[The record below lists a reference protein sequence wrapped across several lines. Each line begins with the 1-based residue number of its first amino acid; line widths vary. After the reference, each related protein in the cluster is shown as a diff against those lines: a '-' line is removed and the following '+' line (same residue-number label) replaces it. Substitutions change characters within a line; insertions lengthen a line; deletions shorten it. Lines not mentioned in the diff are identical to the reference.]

1 MTIERDELIRFH
13 EKGTL
18 AAVTRWIQ
26 GHDVGLA
33 EWLKNTRRAYQTDR
47 LDVPEE
53 DRVAVI
59 LLRDARPQNGPARI
73 GLLDVGGVNA
83 EDLVRWSIWQDPDAS
98 RRGSDSD
105 EEQTQGNGGKA
116 YMYRMFSGPARLLGV
131 RDGLLNAKGFDGPG
145 DSVDRGRPGFIPSR
159 AEAERAPTGPWQNA
173 LDRLLAPYD
182 LKFSKLPAPVR
193 AALSRRESFTLVEG
207 EDPKDVFEG
216 RIRTDNLLIR
226 LTRHDQSTYALE
238 QMRVFA
244 AHNGT
249 VLFNDEALKLEEI
262 PPYPGFESPQI
273 VPIPDALPDE
283 SGSRVSTRLDG
294 TRPGGRLILRTS
306 KDNMPNSRGR
316 LHPRWRVTYRTQH
329 QMIGSKPVSDLL
341 PTTPGSQFV
350 YATVELS
357 ALEPDYVTHGRVR
370 PGEGPLMEALDLFV
384 AEHLRLLA
392 KAIYDKRRQEK
403 DEQELDAV
411 AKENQMLDRWKDQFL
426 PNADGGMGSGGS
438 SGRGGDGPT
447 PPPPPPPERGLE
459 PYQILVGAATDGFL
473 VGVGVKLNLK
483 QLLNPRIVDNLGRS
497 VTGVKLLYNSDDDD
511 VLEVDRMTGSATVMR
526 KGVCYVSVRIGSGIS
541 SEQIKVEAWAIDHV
555 LLSPRQ
561 LTIPL
566 GTKKAITAE
575 VTSDDGKRSTALLL
589 NWKHDA
595 DEPLT
600 VRIRPDGMVTG
611 NRLGTTRISA
621 GAGQGEG
628 AVWSRIPATVDV
640 IDNPDRRGRGEGYP
654 QLKVTGRDIDPET
667 GAIREGDA
675 ESPALW
681 QEVADVENNIWW
693 LNVDAPEAAFA
704 FSLHREQ
711 PATWRLYHAA
721 KLVEMVT
728 QVHMQVEYT
737 TGKEENKDF
746 WAAHKAAL
754 ERFQIEVA
762 PRMWEKLSGYVRDGT
777 ELE

>member
-1 MTIERDELIRFH
+1 MTIERDEQIRFH

-26 GHDVGLA
+26 GHDVGIA

-47 LDVPEE
+47 LNVPDD
-53 DRVAVI
+53 DRVALI
-59 LLRDARPQNGPARI
+59 LMRDASQNGPARI
-73 GLLDVGGVNA
+73 GLLDVGGVSA
-83 EDLVRWSIWQDPDAS
+83 EDLARWSLWQDPDAS
-98 RRGSDSD
+98 KAGSDAD

-131 RDGLLNAKGFDGPG
+131 RDSQLNAKGFDGPD

-159 AEAERAPTGPWQNA
+159 AEAERAPTGPWQKT
-173 LDRLLAPYD
+173 LDDVLAPYG

-193 AALSRRESFTLVEG
+193 AALTHREAFTLVEG
-207 EDPKDVFEG
+207 QEPKDVFEG
-216 RIRTDNLLIR
+216 RIRIDNLIQR

-249 VLFNDEALKLEEI
+249 ILFDGEPLKLEEVV
-262 PPYPGFESPQI
+262 PYEGFETPRI
-273 VPIPDALPDE
+273 VAIPDTLPGE
-283 SGSRVSTRLDG
+283 GGHPVSTRLEG

-306 KDNMPNSRGR
+306 KDNMPNSTRR
-316 LHPRWRVTYRTQH
+316 LLPRWRVTYRTQH

-350 YATVELS
+350 YATLELS

-370 PGEGPLMEALDLFV
+370 PGEGPLMEALDAFI
-384 AEHLRLLA
+384 AEHLRDLA

-403 DEQELDAV
+403 DEEELDAV

-426 PNADGGMGSGGS
+426 PNAEGGVGGGP
-438 SGRGGDGPT
+438 GRGPGPG
-447 PPPPPPPERGLE
+447 PGPGPIPEHGLE
-459 PYQILVGAATDGFL
+459 PYQIIISAPPTGLTI
-473 VGVGVKLNLK
+473 GVGVDVNLK
-483 QLLNPRIVDNLGRS
+483 QILNPRVVDELGRS
-497 VTGVKLLYNSDDDD
+497 VTGVKLFYQSDDSD
-511 VLEVDRMTGSATVMR
+511 VVEVDRVTGRATAVG
-526 KGVCYVSVRIGSGIS
+526 KGQCYVNVRLSSGLL
-541 SEQIKVEAWAIDHV
+541 SEAVKMDAWVVDHV
-555 LLSPRQ
+555 LLSPRH
-561 LTIPL
+561 LDIPI
-566 GTKKAITAE
+566 GTRKTITAE
-575 VTSDDGKRSTALLL
+575 VTSEDGKRAAGVLL

-595 DEPLT
+595 DDPLLL
-600 VRIRPDGMVTG
+600 RIRPNGTVTG
-611 NRLGTTRISA
+611 NRLGETQVSA
-621 GAGQGEG
+621 GAGRDDS
-628 AVWSRIPATVDV
+628 AVWSRIPATVRV
-640 IDNPDRRGRGEGYP
+640 VDNPERRGRGEGFP
-654 QLKVTGRDIDPET
+654 QLKLTGRDVDPET
-667 GAIREGDA
+667 GQIREGDA

-728 QVHMQVEYT
+728 QVHMQVDYT

-754 ERFQIEVA
+754 ERFQIQVA
-762 PRMWEKLSGYVRDGT
+762 PLMWEKLSGYVRDGT